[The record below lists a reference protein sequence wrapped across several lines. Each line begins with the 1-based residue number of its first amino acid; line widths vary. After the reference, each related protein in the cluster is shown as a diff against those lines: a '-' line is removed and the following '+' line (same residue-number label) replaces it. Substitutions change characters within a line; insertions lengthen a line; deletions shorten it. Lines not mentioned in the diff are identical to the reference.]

1 MKRRAQPW
9 LGTFVEIAIADAL
22 GDDILISC
30 FNCAFSAIA
39 EVHRLMSFHDA
50 ASDVSR
56 INRASAGETVEVHPH
71 TYEVLQA
78 ALSVTR
84 ESGGIFDV
92 VCAVRLVEW
101 GCLPSPEGSMPN
113 YSLRHNALTLEDEC
127 MVRKSRAL
135 WIDLGGIAKGYAV
148 DLAVAELKRCGVQS
162 ACVNAGGDL
171 RVFGDTSFPVLIRDP
186 RSPCEAG
193 LQLQLQNEALASSGN
208 YFSIGRYGSALVNGH
223 DGQPCTGEFSVSVC
237 ASTCM
242 LADALTKVVAASR
255 DPQHPALAHFGAAA
269 FII

>member
-9 LGTFVEIAIADAL
+9 LGTLVEIAIADAL
-22 GDDILISC
+22 GDDILLPC
-30 FNCAFSAIA
+30 FNNAFSVIA
-39 EVHRLMSFHDA
+39 DVHRLMSFHDTE
-50 ASDVSR
+50 SDVSR
-56 INRASAGETVEVHPH
+56 INRALAGDAVEVHPY

-78 ALSVTR
+78 ALSVTQA
-84 ESGGIFDV
+84 SDGIFDIA
-92 VCAVRLVEW
+92 CAARLVEW
-101 GCLPSPEGSMPN
+101 GGLPGPEGLMPG
-113 YSLRHNALTLEDEC
+113 YSPRHNALTLEKEC
-127 MVRKSRAL
+127 RVRKSRAL

-171 RVFGDTSFPVLIRDP
+171 RVFGETPFPVLIRDP
-186 RSPCEAG
+186 RSPSEAG
-193 LQLQLQNEALASSGN
+193 LQLQLQNEAMASSGN
-208 YFSIGRYGSALVNGH
+208 YFSTSRSGSALVNGH
-223 DGQPCTGEFSVSVC
+223 DGEPCPGEFSVSVR

-242 LADALTKVVAASR
+242 LADALTKVVAASH